1 MSKFTFICEDE
12 PMPFADS
19 IITKRTFE
27 FNADTLDGVI
37 GEFETFL
44 RGCGFHLNGYLEMV
58 EPNQKIV
65 EDEDLDE
72 YTESLFKDKRSV
84 IRADEC

>member
-12 PMPFADS
+12 PCPFGDS
-19 IITKRTFE
+19 ILTKRTFE
-27 FNADTLDGVI
+27 FNADTLDSVI

-44 RGCGFHLNGYLEMV
+44 RGCGFYIKGYLEMV

-65 EDEDLDE
+65 EDEDLDL
-72 YTESLFKDKRSV
+72 YTENLFDKK
-84 IRADEC
+84 

>member
-12 PMPFADS
+12 PMPFADA
-19 IITKRTFE
+19 IVTKKTFE
-27 FNADTLDGVI
+27 FSADQLESVI

-44 RGCGFHLNGYLEMV
+44 RGCGFHLGGYLEIV

-65 EDEDLDE
+65 EDDDLDA
-72 YTESLFKDKRSV
+72 YTESLFDKK
-84 IRADEC
+84 

>member
-12 PMPFADS
+12 PMPFGDS

-27 FNADTLDGVI
+27 FNADHLDGVV

-44 RGCGFHLNGYLEMV
+44 RGCGFHVDGHLEFV
-58 EPNQKIV
+58 KNWE
-65 EDEDLDE
+65 EDIEARQDCDLDN
-72 YTESLFKDKRSV
+72 YTDSLFVKK
-84 IRADEC
+84 

>member
-12 PMPFADS
+12 PMPFADA
-19 IITKRTFE
+19 IVTKKTFE
-27 FNADTLDGVI
+27 FNADCLDSVI

-44 RGCGFHLNGYLEMV
+44 RGCGFHLGGYLEIV

-65 EDEDLDE
+65 EDNDLDA
-72 YTESLFKDKRSV
+72 YTESLFDKK
-84 IRADEC
+84 

>member
-12 PMPFADS
+12 PCPFGDS
-19 IITKRTFE
+19 IIAKRTVE
-27 FNADTLDGVI
+27 FNADTLDSVI
-37 GEFETFL
+37 GEFESFL